1 MVALWEEIEAAFD
14 AGAPPEPRTLG
25 ERARCRAH
33 GRRRLE
39 FHGVKREAV

>member
-25 ERARCRAH
+25 ERACRARAA
-33 GRRRLE
+33 G
-39 FHGVKREAV
+39 GSDNSTV